1 MAERPVGPEGTVW
14 VVQEVPGKN
23 ILPAQAWG
31 MLDVL
36 IPANSQV
43 VLDSGP
49 TVDMIHRKLRDFSD
63 KDYLIA
69 IGDPAAIGIAC
80 AVAAAKN
87 DGRFKLL
94 KWDRQEGRY
103 YPVSVNVN

>member
-1 MAERPVGPEGTVW
+1 MSEGTVW

-23 ILPAQAWG
+23 ILPAQQWG

-49 TVDMIHRKLRDFSD
+49 TVEVIRRKLREFGD

-69 IGDPAAIGIAC
+69 IGDPAVIGIAC
-80 AVAAAKN
+80 AVAAARN
-87 DGRFKLL
+87 NGRFRLL
-94 KWDRQEGRY
+94 KWDRQEARY
-103 YPVSVNVN
+103 YPVTVSVN

>member
-1 MAERPVGPEGTVW
+1 MADGTVW

-23 ILPAQAWG
+23 ILPAQRWG

-49 TVDMIHRKLRDFSD
+49 TVDIIRRKLRDFGD
-63 KDYLIA
+63 ADYLIA
-69 IGDPAAIGIAC
+69 IGDPAVIGIAC
-80 AVAAAKN
+80 AVAAQQNA
-87 DGRFKLL
+87 GRFKLL
-94 KWDRQEGRY
+94 KWDRQEGMY
-103 YPVSVNVN
+103 YPVQVHVN